1 MKKTLLAVLLGSFA
15 FASFAQPITIEKQG
29 AFSAGGTVIE
39 AKKLSIRTIRN
50 RML

>member
-15 FASFAQPITIEKQG
+15 FASFAQPITIESRAHSLPAEQLSKPR
-29 AFSAGGTVIE
+29 
-39 AKKLSIRTIRN
+39 KLSIRTIRN